1 MDRTI
6 VNSSSCKKR
15 KLKQTFR
22 VLFRGW
28 LAGQLEKRF
37 PTDKTISWSH
47 PVTSEIFENSL
58 FNKFLK
64 EWTGHSGQRSREN
77 PSWNHFILK
86 LFCTFK
92 KVCIYFGD
100 RVYFSCPS

>member
-37 PTDKTISWSH
+37 PTDKKDNLVIS
-47 PVTSEIFENSL
+47 PCYIRNL
-58 FNKFLK
+58 
-64 EWTGHSGQRSREN
+64 
-77 PSWNHFILK
+77 
-86 LFCTFK
+86 
-92 KVCIYFGD
+92 
-100 RVYFSCPS
+100 